1 MAPRPTVLLFDLGG
15 VLVDFSGVE
24 DLRPLLPE
32 SLDDEAL
39 LARWAACPHSLAY
52 GAGQLS
58 TEQFVPLFLRDWRIA
73 LDPSAFREAWQGWVR
88 GWLPGAADL
97 IHDLRPRYRLA
108 ALSNSNAAHWEQLAR
123 LGMLDAFDIALGSHE
138 LGVRKPD
145 PDIYRK
151 ALDRLAVAPDTVLFF
166 DDSAANVE
174 AARGVGMQAA
184 HVDGPDAVRRH
195 LTAASLM

>member
-1 MAPRPTVLLFDLGG
+1 MTPRPSVLLFDLGG

-32 SLDDEAL
+32 TLDDEAL

-52 GAGQLS
+52 GAGQL
-58 TEQFVPLFLRDWRIA
+58 TTDEFVPLFLRDWRIDLEPA
-73 LDPSAFREAWQGWVR
+73 AFRAEWQGWVR

-97 IHDLRPRYRLA
+97 IQDLRPHYRLA
-108 ALSNSNAAHWEQLAR
+108 ALSNSNAGHWEQLAR
-123 LGMLDAFDIALGSHE
+123 LGMLDAFDLALGSHE

-145 PDIYRK
+145 TAIYRE
-151 ALDRLAVAPDTVLFF
+151 AVRRLAVPAHTVLFF
-166 DDSAANVE
+166 DDSAANVD
-174 AARGVGMQAA
+174 AARAVGMQAV

-195 LTAASLM
+195 LAGASLI